1 MTSDPTRIAILVS
14 GGGRGAANLARACA
28 AGEIA
33 ARLAIVVAHRV
44 DAPAV
49 ARCRDLGLRVAVLP
63 RGPEPDSRVDDRI
76 DEVLEAART
85 DLVCLAGYLRR
96 FRVGTRWAGRALN
109 VHPGLLPRFGG
120 TGMYGL
126 RVHRAVLDA
135 GVGESGCT
143 VHEVDEEY
151 DHGPAIVERR
161 CPVLPGDD
169 PERLAE
175 RVFAEE
181 VIAYPEAVRRW
192 IERGASRRTAADE
205 RLVGSGR

>member
-1 MTSDPTRIAILVS
+1 MTSGPTRVAVLVS
-14 GGGRGAANLARACA
+14 GGGRGAANLARACD
-28 AGEIA
+28 AGEVA
-33 ARLAIVVAHRV
+33 ARIELVVAHRF

-63 RGPEPDSRVDDRI
+63 KGPDLDDRI

-96 FRVGTRWAGRALN
+96 FRIGTHWAGRALN

-120 TGMYGL
+120 TGMYGH

-135 GVGESGCT
+135 GVAESGCT

-151 DHGPAIVERR
+151 DHGPTVVERR

-181 VIAYPEAVRRW
+181 VVAYPEAVRRW
-192 IERGASRRTAADE
+192 IARTTPRRGEASECLAESRR
-205 RLVGSGR
+205 